1 MDAKKLISAVLAIAL
16 VLLAIIAI
24 FLYLPNLFH

>member
-1 MDAKKLISAVLAIAL
+1 MDAKKLISAVLAIVL

-24 FLYLPNLFH
+24 FVYLPNPFR